1 MTYRTPVVGLYGRQ
15 SADLAEGL
23 SSRGIEVTQFGS
35 IPNPIEL
42 RDTDCLVLDVSGQST
57 DGVDVY
63 DRVRSMHSTQ
73 PLVFVTATEEGSLL
87 DAISDDPNA
96 ERIPRTK
103 DGVPIAL
110 LSSRCKR
117 FAGGGGASIKS
128 SIQKTANTY
137 RTGGITFY
145 GLWAF
150 AIATYGIGDFV
161 STLVALL
168 FVPGLFE
175 GNPIVLAVLQRYG
188 IAGFVGIKVV
198 VFAGA
203 LWMGIRGARDSDWFG
218 YYAPPI
224 VVGIVGTALTVW
236 NTLLITGTV
245 G

>member
-1 MTYRTPVVGLYGRQ
+1 
-15 SADLAEGL
+15 
-23 SSRGIEVTQFGS
+23 
-35 IPNPIEL
+35 
-42 RDTDCLVLDVSGQST
+42 
-57 DGVDVY
+57 
-63 DRVRSMHSTQ
+63 MHSTQ
-73 PLVFVTATEEGSLL
+73 PLVFVTAAEDGSLL
-87 DAISDDPNA
+87 NAISGDRNA
-96 ERIPRTK
+96 ERIPRTE

-117 FAGGGGASIKS
+117 FARGGASIES
-128 SIQKTANTY
+128 STQKTASTY

-145 GLWAF
+145 ALWAF
-150 AIATYGIGDFV
+150 AIATYGIGDFA

-188 IAGFVGIKVV
+188 IAGFIGIKVV

-203 LWMGIRGARDSDWFG
+203 LWMGMRGAQDGDWFG

-236 NTLLITGTV
+236 NTLLITGKV